1 MASIHWLTI
10 QKQELTLMALLAH
23 AKIDLITTS
32 TVLSTLQTNGL
43 LKRQEHETDARAK
56 TVELTETGIKNIKK
70 QSRQR
75 NCLTKIFFASLENR
89 IKDFNNKLMILLEM
103 KSTCNNSLLINVI

>member
-10 QKQELTLMALLAH
+10 QKQELIPIALSAH

-75 NCLTKIFFASLENR
+75 NCLTKNFSLH
-89 IKDFNNKLMILLEM
+89 L
-103 KSTCNNSLLINVI
+103 KSA